1 MRTNLA
7 TVDRSTGEVTV
18 FDPLKAKHN
27 IAKADAIAQL
37 AEKLRDW
44 PLLEKAID
52 AKLDEQD
59 DVVHW
64 WRENV
69 TPRQSIGRKGGE
81 SVSGRSLIPC
91 AEAESR
97 LEITKKQ
104 VSRWATWL
112 KRRDETRAE
121 LIHAAMKR
129 QFAEA
134 AREVVETLNTGDMEG
149 YTPATYIEAAR
160 SAMGGI
166 NVDPASHARAQTIV
180 QADTYYTKETNGL
193 DQEWVGNVFL
203 NPPYNSGLIEK
214 FIQKLLGE
222 LAAGR
227 TTAAILLTNNNTDTR
242 WFHSAAGA
250 ANAICLTKGRI
261 NFYKP
266 DSSITSPTNG
276 QCFFYFGPRLQDFVA
291 SFSSIG
297 LVLIKPYG

>member
-7 TVDRSTGEVTV
+7 TVDRGTGEVTV
-18 FDPLKAKHN
+18 FDPLKAKYN

-59 DVVHW
+59 DVVNW
-64 WRENV
+64 WRANV
-69 TPRQSIGRKGGE
+69 TPNKGGDR
-81 SVSGRSLIPC
+81 RSNQCDRPVTLVTC

-112 KRRDETRAE
+112 ARRDETRAQ
-121 LIHAAMKR
+121 LIQAAMRR
-129 QFAEA
+129 QLAEG
-134 AREVVETLNTGDMEG
+134 ARDVVETLNTGDMEG
-149 YTPATYIEAAR
+149 YTPAPYVEAAR
-160 SAMGGI
+160 AAMGGI
-166 NVDPASHARAQTIV
+166 NIDPASHERAQKIV
-180 QADTYYTKETNGL
+180 QADEYYTKETNGL
-193 DQEWVGNVFL
+193 DREWVGRVFL

-214 FIQKLLGE
+214 FIDKLLAE

-227 TTAAILLTNNNTDTR
+227 TTAAVLLTNNNTDTR
-242 WFHSAAGA
+242 WFHSSAGA

-276 QCFFYFGPRLQDFVA
+276 QCFFYFGPRREDFA
-291 SFSSIG
+291 AHFSAIG
-297 LVLIKPYG
+297 LVLVKP